1 MWKGFAPTHKIWV
14 VKKKKEKKKRWCH
27 NSYPA
32 SPKRTIHSFLLNK
45 MLGACFSSDVAPLS
59 LSKMCLTKY
68 NVYRRKNILKKKED
82 YKEIWCC
89 TNLLIF
95 YTMFFLIECSNQYL
109 SVFIRVHW
117 NQHWE
122 ANMQLLSLVFKWSN
136 FCCFVSVP
144 MLIDISLKGMSGK
157 TSDLCR
163 SLPMSSKMS
172 TGLLIFI

>member
-1 MWKGFAPTHKIWV
+1 MWKGSAPTHKIWV
-14 VKKKKEKKKRWCH
+14 VKKKRRCH

-32 SPKRTIHSFLLNK
+32 LPKRTIHSFLLNK
-45 MLGACFSSDVAPLS
+45 MLRACFSSDVAHLS

-68 NVYRRKNILKKKED
+68 KVYRRKNILKKRRLQRD
-82 YKEIWCC
+82 LMLYKPAYF
-89 TNLLIF
+89 LYYVLFDRMQQSIF
-95 YTMFFLIECSNQYL
+95 ICFYQSTLKSTLRGKHAIIVS
-109 SVFIRVHW
+109 
-117 NQHWE
+117 
-122 ANMQLLSLVFKWSN
+122 VFKWPN